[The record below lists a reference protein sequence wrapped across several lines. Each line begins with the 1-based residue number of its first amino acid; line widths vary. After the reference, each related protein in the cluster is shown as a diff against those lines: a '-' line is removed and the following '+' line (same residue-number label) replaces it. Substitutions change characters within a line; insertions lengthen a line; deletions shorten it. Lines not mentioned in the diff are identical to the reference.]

1 MTRNAEQTYNGWTN
15 YATWR
20 VNLEIVDGFDPSD
33 IFENSR
39 AESPAELTRELADYL
54 EGMATEFLE
63 NSGGGVAL
71 DYAMAFIN
79 GVNWDEIAE
88 HYVEDYRDQWPEQVT
103 QYATE
108 NATENV

>member
-20 VNLEIVDGFDPSD
+20 VNLEIVDGYDPSD
-33 IFENSR
+33 LFENSR
-39 AESPAELTRELADYL
+39 AESPAELTRELADCL
-54 EGMATEFLE
+54 EEMAKEFVE

-71 DYAMAFIN
+71 DYAMAFLD

-108 NATENV
+108 NA

>member
-20 VNLEIVDGFDPSD
+20 VNLEMFDAYDPSD
-33 IFENSR
+33 LFENSR
-39 AESPAELTRELADYL
+39 AERPAELTRELADCL
-54 EGMATEFLE
+54 EEMATCAIEEGSREGL
-63 NSGGGVAL
+63 AQ

-88 HYVEDYRDQWPEQVT
+88 HLVEDYRDQWPEQVT
-103 QYATE
+103 QYAAE
-108 NATENV
+108 NA